1 MELHKRIVAG
11 ISAIVMFMGISIN
24 SGFAAIADKSE
35 ITNVEMP
42 IDTNNTS
49 ADEVGEETTT
59 TTSIETTTETTTTT
73 IKDTSPPNLNVN
85 IPIQDKWIKYNDLQN
100 WQVSASDGATIF
112 YQTYEISGETTD
124 IKPNENYEVEGAQEW
139 EGVDK
144 LPEGS
149 HYIVFWAVYEK
160 DKEREVAVSA
170 IYHYQL
176 DKSIPNNFELVSESK
191 NENYR
196 NCLEISNKESLSD
209 APSGI
214 CKVYYTINDN
224 NENVLNEQQLTRD
237 VDNNI
242 TGFSFKLDTSLNHAK
257 ITVYIE
263 DEAGNKNSAFLGDVT
278 HDNTIPQITQV
289 AITDKADQNAAI
301 LKNLTFGSD
310 LLENLIQHI
319 FANDKYFLSV
329 TINEENLKEIKVNVN
344 GKSKSI
350 TSGDWICNDTSNS
363 TEKTYYIKLS
373 DLGLDENKG
382 NSISVTASDGQNTS
396 KPFNLN
402 DDIECTVLYDP
413 NNNLA
418 DNHKDDKDC
427 KITFTPNIKPLE
439 GKFFGEI
446 TEDNAIA
453 ISMSDDVGVAEYKV
467 YVDDVCVTSVVCEE
481 TATETITETV
491 VVTDDSGAAVTDADG
506 EEQTETVTSTVQYNV
521 IIPSTDYSLKLN
533 DYKENK
539 DYEVKVEL
547 IDLAGNYNF
556 NTYNFTVDSTPPL
569 IDNFSYTVNQS
580 MLKFFTFGIFGK
592 ETISID
598 ISVHDNDSG
607 IGVDPEKV
615 FLYWAPMADDELHK
629 YNATPID
636 EENGLYR
643 FENLPVDNEAVPYIV
658 VYDKIGNSNTFYF
671 ASKDTAESLNVG
683 ELMLEDEGT
692 TDGATLVLEKDM
704 PSVSVT
710 VPSTYIKYTVGGET
724 WYGNDIEYVVSASDA
739 NSGLNYVEIQENNET
754 LKKETD
760 FEGVNF
766 NANRFQDEAIYTY
779 KLIDAND
786 YIINAIAHDNAGN
799 SSDRSELKVHIDKEN
814 PIISKFVFGDQ
825 EDYGSE
831 IVKTTYGY
839 YFKEETSIRVYANDP
854 GIASGINR
862 VTLYL
867 SNING
872 TTAVK
877 TLYSTDEKAYITDET
892 GTYAVFT
899 IPMGFKGKVA
909 AEAVDNVEHTSGL
922 VNADGSII
930 EDDEI
935 HNQTS
940 SIDITETVA
949 TDKVDAA
956 NVPLYNRNIPLT
968 ITVKDTFSGISTI
981 EWSIAN
987 DGESGVITVAN
998 DGSYES
1004 NSNAVTIDTVEM
1016 ESNLVT
1022 SMQFTLSVDDN
1033 SNGNVVLIK
1042 LTDRSGNSSEVSK
1055 TYSIDTTTPTITATL
1070 SNQTPYN
1077 SMYYNTDQTVT
1088 VSITDRNFDASGVK
1102 FMLNGSE
1109 QIIGNW
1115 TSSGEGDAAVHIGTF
1130 TISTDGD
1137 YSYSITFSDMAGN
1150 TAEVFTQSMFVIDK
1164 TSPIVKTNFDEFKTE
1179 QEKNYFG
1186 CDSINKTAK
1195 ITITEHNFS
1204 AKDANAEIFRLEPGS
1219 EHDISGVKSIPVS
1232 GWSDNGDEHTL
1243 EIPFKENDDGV
1254 YLIRVTPVDLA
1265 SNSAIAQET
1274 VVFEIDFTNPII
1286 AERNG
1291 VYTKD
1296 EEKSYENLEI
1306 YNEQTSI
1313 EEDFIPSVA
1322 FSDTNFDH
1330 IEYDLTVYTPEYS
1343 NGKEIGTIIPETDSG
1358 NISEKLYA
1366 LPEFE
1371 KDGVYSAELTAV
1383 DKAGNRSVLCRNTS
1397 VLMMKSDVLAY
1408 ISNSNKA
1415 ESKGWYSLQKDEN
1428 TPISKRP
1435 DAFSDL
1441 DITVFARENSK
1452 TSIILRDENGESQDT
1467 GITAENSEDMYAVG
1481 VYNYTLPKEYFADN
1495 YPEGTNKDLYLWAEN
1510 TYNKETSHITLGWIR
1525 IDALAPTC
1533 TVPSDL
1539 SDWKSYTSK
1548 TKTITLSNISES
1560 LDKSKCIVYDNG
1572 KAISA
1577 DHFDY
1582 SDETDTLSYTLEKG
1596 WHDLSFVLVDE
1607 AGNTYTVQEI
1617 SSIQV
1622 GLFYCLWFRILCVI
1636 FIAGVIAGIV
1646 IIIVKKKRSVNK

>member
-1 MELHKRIVAG
+1 MKLRKRIVAG
-11 ISAIVMFMGISIN
+11 ISAIVMFMSISLN
-24 SGFAAIADKSE
+24 SGFVAIADKSE
-35 ITNVEMP
+35 TTNVEMP
-42 IDTNNTS
+42 IDTNNTVD
-49 ADEVGEETTT
+49 DEVGEETTT
-59 TTSIETTTETTTTT
+59 TTSLETTTETTTTT
-73 IKDTSPPNLNVN
+73 TKDTSPPNLNVN
-85 IPIQDKWIKYNDLQN
+85 IPIQDKWIKYDDLQN
-100 WQVSASDGATIF
+100 WQISASEGATIL
-112 YQTYEISGETTD
+112 YQTYDITTETER
-124 IKPNENYEVEGAQEW
+124 IKPDVKDAKNW

-144 LPEGS
+144 LLEGS
-149 HYIVFWAVYEK
+149 YYIVFWAVYPDGK
-160 DKEREVAVSA
+160 CGASVSEVYQ
-170 IYHYQL
+170 YHL
-176 DKSIPNNFELVSESK
+176 DKSEPEPFNLDNKTEEEWNTKYFVIS
-191 NENYR
+191 NEN
-196 NCLEISNKESLSD
+196 EISD
-209 APSGI
+209 AISGI
-214 CKVYYTINDN
+214 NKIYYKINDWN
-224 NENVLNEQQLTRD
+224 TNLLSQDQIKYD
-237 VDNNI
+237 VYGNI
-242 TGFSFKLDTSLNHAK
+242 VGFSFRIADWLEEAT

-263 DEAGNKNSAFLGDVT
+263 DMAGNVNEQKIENVT
-278 HDNTIPQITQV
+278 NDPTIPQIIEV
-289 AITDKADQNAAI
+289 AITSEAQQGATI
-301 LKNLTFGSD
+301 LECLTFGNEA
-310 LLENLIQHI
+310 LENLIRHI
-319 FANDKYFLSV
+319 YANDKYFLSV
-329 TINEENLKEIKVNVN
+329 TINEEDLTEIIVNIN
-344 GKSKSI
+344 GEVKSI
-350 TSGDWICNDTSNS
+350 TSEDWICNDTSNS
-363 TEKTYYIKLS
+363 IEKTYYIELS
-373 DLGLDENKG
+373 HFDDSMKKNEANA
-382 NSISVTASDGQNTS
+382 ISVIASDDQNDS
-396 KPFNLN
+396 DEIKLAI
-402 DDIECTVLYDP
+402 DDVECTVLYDP
-413 NNNLA
+413 KSA
-418 DNHKDDKDC
+418 EDC
-427 KITFTPNIKPLE
+427 KISFKPDITPV
-439 GKFFGEI
+439 GDSFFGEI

-453 ISMSDDVGVAEYKV
+453 ISMSDDVGIAEYKV
-467 YVDDVCVTSVVCEE
+467 YVDDACVTSVVCEE

-491 VVTDDSGAAVTDADG
+491 VVTDHSGAVVTDTDG
-506 EEQTETVTSTVQYNV
+506 EEQTETVTSTIQYNV
-521 IIPSTDYSLKLN
+521 IIPSTEYSLKLN

-539 DYEVKVEL
+539 DYVVKVEL
-547 IDLAGNYNF
+547 IDLAGNYNV

-569 IDNFSYTVNQS
+569 IDNFNYTVNQS
-580 MLKFFTFGIFGK
+580 MLKFLTFGIFGK

-598 ISVHDNDSG
+598 INVHDNDSG
-607 IGVDPEKV
+607 IGVDPKKV
-615 FLYWAPMADDELHK
+615 FLYWAPTADGELHK
-629 YNATPID
+629 YSATPID

-643 FENLPVDNEAVPYIV
+643 FEDLPIDNEAVPYIV

-671 ASKDTAESLNVG
+671 ATKDTAESLNVG
-683 ELMLEDEGT
+683 ELILEDEIT
-692 TDGATLVLEKDM
+692 TDGVTLVLEKDI

-710 VPSTYIKYTVGGET
+710 VPSTYIEYTVGGET
-724 WYGNDIEYVVSASDA
+724 WYGDDIEYVVSASDS
-739 NSGLNYVEIQENNET
+739 NSGLNYVEIQENDGIS
-754 LKKETD
+754 KKETD
-760 FEGVNF
+760 FEGVTF

-799 SSDRSELKVHIDKEN
+799 SSVRTELKVHIDKEK
-814 PIISKFVFGDQ
+814 PAISKFVFGDQ

-831 IVKTTYGY
+831 VVKTTYGY
-839 YFKEETSIRVYANDP
+839 YFKEETSIRVYVNDP

-872 TTAVK
+872 ATAVK

-899 IPMGFKGKVA
+899 IPMGFKGTVA

-930 EDDEI
+930 EDDAI

-940 SIDITETVA
+940 SIDITEIVA

-987 DGESGVITVAN
+987 DGESGVIIVAN
-998 DGSYES
+998 DGRYES

-1016 ESNLVT
+1016 ESNLVA

-1055 TYSIDTTTPTITATL
+1055 TYSIDTTTPTITAAL

-1088 VSITDRNFDASGVK
+1088 ISITDRNFDASGVK

-1115 TSSGEGDAAVHIGTF
+1115 ASTGEDDAAVHIGTF
-1130 TISTDGD
+1130 TINTDGD

-1164 TSPIVKTNFDEFKTE
+1164 TSPIIKTNFDEFETE
-1179 QEKNYFG
+1179 QEKHYFG
-1186 CDSINKTAK
+1186 CDSINKTAI
-1195 ITITEHNFS
+1195 ITIIEHNFS

-1219 EHDISGVKSIPVS
+1219 EHDIRGVKSTTVS

-1243 EIPFKENDDGV
+1243 EIPFEENDDGV

-1265 SNSAIAQET
+1265 SNSTIAQET

-1291 VYTKD
+1291 VYAKD
-1296 EEKSYENLEI
+1296 EEKSYKNLEI
-1306 YNEQTSI
+1306 YNEKTGV
-1313 EEDFIPSVA
+1313 EENFIPSVT

-1358 NISEKLYA
+1358 NISEKIYS
-1366 LPEFE
+1366 LPEFK
-1371 KDGVYSAELTAV
+1371 KDGVYSVDLTAV

-1397 VLMMKSDVLAY
+1397 VLMMESDVLAY

-1441 DITVFARENSK
+1441 DITVFAQENSK
-1452 TSIILRDENGESQDT
+1452 TSIILRDENGKSQDT
-1467 GITAENSEDMYAVG
+1467 GITAENSEGMYAVG

-1539 SDWKSYTSK
+1539 KDWKSYTSK

-1577 DHFDY
+1577 DYFDY

-1622 GLFYCLWFRILCVI
+1622 GLFYCLWFRILCSI
-1636 FIAGVIAGIV
+1636 FIAGVIAGVV
-1646 IIIVKKKRSVNK
+1646 IIIVKKKRAVNK

>member
-1 MELHKRIVAG
+1 MKLRKRIVAG
-11 ISAIVMFMGISIN
+11 ISAIVMFMGISLN

-59 TTSIETTTETTTTT
+59 TTSIETTTETTTTA

-85 IPIQDKWIKYNDLQN
+85 IPVQDKWIKYDDLQN

-124 IKPNENYEVEGAQEW
+124 IKPNENYKAEGAEIW
-139 EGVDK
+139 TGVDT
-144 LPEGS
+144 LFEGS
-149 HYIVFWAVYEK
+149 HYIVFWAVYPDEK
-160 DKEREVAVSA
+160 CEVAVSEVYQ
-170 IYHYQL
+170 YHL
-176 DKSIPNNFELVSESK
+176 DKSEPESFNLDPKTEEEWDTKYLV
-191 NENYR
+191 
-196 NCLEISNKESLSD
+196 ISNNGISD
-209 APSGI
+209 DISGI
-214 CKVYYTINDN
+214 NKIYYRINDWN
-224 NENVLNEQQLTRD
+224 TIFLSQDQIKYDTD
-237 VDNNI
+237 GNI
-242 TGFSFKLDTSLNHAK
+242 VGFSFRIGDWLKDAI
-257 ITVYIE
+257 ITVYVE
-263 DEAGNKNSAFLGDVT
+263 DMAGNVNEQKTKPITNDP
-278 HDNTIPQITQV
+278 TIPQITQV

-301 LKNLTFGSD
+301 LKNLTFGNN
-310 LLENLIQHI
+310 LLDNLIQHI

-329 TINEENLKEIKVNVN
+329 TINEENLAEIEVKVN
-344 GKSKSI
+344 GKSKFI
-350 TSGDWICNDTSNS
+350 KSGDWVCSDTSNS
-363 TEKTYYIKLS
+363 TEKTYYIELS
-373 DLGLDENKG
+373 YFYEIMDENEE
-382 NSISVTASDGQNTS
+382 NVISVIASDGQNHS
-396 KPFNLN
+396 AEVNLAIDN
-402 DDIECTVLYDP
+402 VECTVLYDP
-413 NNNLA
+413 
-418 DNHKDDKDC
+418 KDDEDC
-427 KITFTPNIKPLE
+427 KITFEPNIKPLE

-446 TEDNAIA
+446 TEDNAIT

-521 IIPSTDYSLKLN
+521 IMPSTDYSLKLN

-580 MLKFFTFGIFGK
+580 VLKFFTFGIFGK
-592 ETISID
+592 ETISLD
-598 ISVHDNDSG
+598 INVHDNASG
-607 IGVDPEKV
+607 IGVDPDKV
-615 FLYWAPMADDELHK
+615 FLYWAPTADGELHK

-671 ASKDTAESLNVG
+671 AAKDTAESLNVG
-683 ELMLEDEGT
+683 ELMLEDEDT
-692 TDGATLVLEKDM
+692 TDGAVLVLEKDI

-739 NSGLNYVEIQENNET
+739 NSGLNYVEIQENDET
-754 LKKETD
+754 SKKETD

-766 NANRFQDEAIYTY
+766 NANRFQDEASYTY

-899 IPMGFKGKVA
+899 IPMGFKGTVA

-1055 TYSIDTTTPTITATL
+1055 TYSIDTTTPTITAAL

-1164 TSPIVKTNFDEFKTE
+1164 TSPIVKTNFDEFETE

-1219 EHDISGVKSIPVS
+1219 EHDISGVKSTPVS

-1313 EEDFIPSVA
+1313 EENFIPSVA

-1358 NISEKLYA
+1358 TISDKLYA

-1371 KDGVYSAELTAV
+1371 KDGVYSVDLTAI

-1415 ESKGWYSLQKDEN
+1415 ASKGWYSLQKDEN

-1533 TVPSDL
+1533 SIPDGL
-1539 SDWKSYTSK
+1539 KDWKSYTSK

>member
-1 MELHKRIVAG
+1 MKLRKRIVAG
-11 ISAIVMFMGISIN
+11 ISAIVMFMGISLN

-49 ADEVGEETTT
+49 ADDVGEETTT

-85 IPIQDKWIKYNDLQN
+85 IPVQDKWIKYDDLQN

-124 IKPNENYEVEGAQEW
+124 IKPNENYKAEGAEIW
-139 EGVDK
+139 TGVDT
-144 LPEGS
+144 LFEGS
-149 HYIVFWAVYEK
+149 HYIVFWAVYPDEK
-160 DKEREVAVSA
+160 CEVAVSEVYQ
-170 IYHYQL
+170 YHL
-176 DKSIPNNFELVSESK
+176 DKSEPEPFNLDHKTEEEWNIKYYV
-191 NENYR
+191 
-196 NCLEISNKESLSD
+196 ISNNDISD
-209 APSGI
+209 DISGI
-214 CKVYYTINDN
+214 NKIYYRINDWN
-224 NENVLNEQQLTRD
+224 TIFLSQDQIKYDTD
-237 VDNNI
+237 GNI
-242 TGFSFKLDTSLNHAK
+242 IGFSFRIGDWLKEAT
-257 ITVYIE
+257 ITVYVE
-263 DEAGNKNSAFLGDVT
+263 DMAGNVNEKIIEHITNDP
-278 HDNTIPQITQV
+278 TIPQIVEV
-289 AITDKADQNAAI
+289 AITSEARQGATI

-310 LLENLIQHI
+310 LLDNLIQHI

-329 TINEENLKEIKVNVN
+329 TINEENLKEIEVNVN

-350 TSGDWICNDTSNS
+350 KSVDCICSDTSNS
-363 TEKTYYIKLS
+363 IEKTYYIELS
-373 DLGLDENKG
+373 YFNEIMDENEG

-446 TEDNAIA
+446 TEDNAIT

-506 EEQTETVTSTVQYNV
+506 EEQTEKVTSTVQYNV

-580 MLKFFTFGIFGK
+580 VLKFFTFGIFGK
-592 ETISID
+592 ETISLD
-598 ISVHDNDSG
+598 INVHDNASG
-607 IGVDPEKV
+607 IGVDPDKV
-615 FLYWAPMADDELHK
+615 FLYWAPTADGELHK
-629 YNATPID
+629 YSATPID

-671 ASKDTAESLNVG
+671 AAKDTAESLNVG

-692 TDGATLVLEKDM
+692 TDGAALVLEKDM

-739 NSGLNYVEIQENNET
+739 NSGLNYVEIQENDET
-754 LKKETD
+754 SKKEID
-760 FEGVNF
+760 FEGVTF
-766 NANRFQDEAIYTY
+766 NTNRFQDEAIYTY

-799 SSDRSELKVHIDKEN
+799 SSVRTELKVHIDKEN
-814 PIISKFVFGDQ
+814 PVISKFVFGDQ

-839 YFKEETSIRVYANDP
+839 YFKEETSISVYVNDP

-899 IPMGFKGKVA
+899 IPMGFKGTVA

-949 TDKVDAA
+949 TDKLDAA

-1088 VSITDRNFDASGVK
+1088 ISITDRNFDASGVK

-1115 TSSGEGDAAVHIGTF
+1115 TSTGEGDAAVHIGTF

-1164 TSPIVKTNFDEFKTE
+1164 TSPIIKTNFDEFETE
-1179 QEKNYFG
+1179 QEKHYFG
-1186 CDSINKTAK
+1186 CDSINKTAI

-1219 EHDISGVKSIPVS
+1219 EHDISGVKSTPVS

-1265 SNSAIAQET
+1265 SNSAIAQES

-1313 EEDFIPSVA
+1313 EENFIPSVA
-1322 FSDTNFDH
+1322 FFDTNFDH

-1358 NISEKLYA
+1358 NISEKLYT

-1452 TSIILRDENGESQDT
+1452 TSIILRDENGKSQDT

-1539 SDWKSYTSK
+1539 RDWKSYTSK